1 MPSEQSRAPVGP
13 DPAATRPGSAHPGQV
28 LRTASDYTWR
38 LLIVG
43 AGIYVVLRLL
53 GDLLTLVIPFSLA
66 LLVTALLR
74 PLMTLLRRRGLPRWL
89 ATLIALLTALILIG
103 GILAL
108 VITKAI
114 EETPQLATEI
124 NRVIPKVEHWLV
136 TGPLHLDRATIGNF
150 SSNLSN
156 EVNKN
161 SSAIASTAVSTG
173 KTVVHVLTGLV
184 IVVFTTVFL
193 VYDGDGIWEFLTRA
207 APRAA
212 RARVDAAGQA
222 AWATLGHY
230 VRGTLVVAV
239 FHGVAIAIVL
249 TVLGVPLVI
258 PLALLVAL
266 GSFIP
271 LVGAIVTGV
280 LAVGVAGVSEGLI
293 AAVVVA
299 AVLVADNQVE
309 AHLLQPFVVGRY
321 VRIHPLAIVL
331 ALTAGTI
338 LFGVFGALI
347 AVPLTACVNSAVRS
361 VLHDPEP
368 DDPVNPERIEA
379 EADAGRNGGPP
390 QARPTTGL

>member
-1 MPSEQSRAPVGP
+1 
-13 DPAATRPGSAHPGQV
+13 
-28 LRTASDYTWR
+28 
-38 LLIVG
+38 
-43 AGIYVVLRLL
+43 
-53 GDLLTLVIPFSLA
+53 
-66 LLVTALLR
+66 
-74 PLMTLLRRRGLPRWL
+74 
-89 ATLIALLTALILIG
+89 
-103 GILAL
+103 
-108 VITKAI
+108 
-114 EETPQLATEI
+114 
-124 NRVIPKVEHWLV
+124 
-136 TGPLHLDRATIGNF
+136 
-150 SSNLSN
+150 
-156 EVNKN
+156 
-161 SSAIASTAVSTG
+161 
-173 KTVVHVLTGLV
+173 
-184 IVVFTTVFL
+184 
-193 VYDGDGIWEFLTRA
+193 
-207 APRAA
+207 
-212 RARVDAAGQA
+212 
-222 AWATLGHY
+222 
-230 VRGTLVVAV
+230 V
-239 FHGVAIAIVL
+239 FHGVAIAVVL